1 MKYPRFYRGFCLL
14 CQLLFAY
21 LIIKVLMPS
30 DLVDLLCGE
39 TRFCNGDGLVLGEA
53 VVDTFRGGKGD
64 DIAYLVEVEIGT
76 DGV

>member
-1 MKYPRFYRGFCLL
+1 
-14 CQLLFAY
+14 
-21 LIIKVLMPS
+21 MPS